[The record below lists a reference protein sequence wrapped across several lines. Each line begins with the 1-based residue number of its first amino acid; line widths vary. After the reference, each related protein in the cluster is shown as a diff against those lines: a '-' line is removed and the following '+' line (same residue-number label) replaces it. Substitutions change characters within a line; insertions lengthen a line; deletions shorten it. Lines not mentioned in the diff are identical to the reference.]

1 MTSPRLLERL
11 ALHRPELRAWA
22 LYDWANSALFTV
34 VITAVFPVFY
44 AKSLAGD
51 LDPDLR
57 RSTFGW
63 ATTFSLLVAAVI
75 SPLLGALADYA
86 RIKKKLFGA
95 FLALGVLS
103 TAGMFFLHPGQWE
116 LGRVLFGLAN
126 VAAAGSFVFY
136 DALLSHVARD
146 EELDQLST
154 SGYAVGYLGGGLC
167 LALCVWMLQQPALF
181 GLDGPDK
188 TLPARA
194 GFLVTAL
201 WWGLF
206 SIPFFL
212 RVSEPEAALEPD
224 EQRGMNP
231 VRVAFTR
238 LFETLRELRRWRAAF
253 LMMIAFL
260 VYNDGIGTVIRMATL
275 FGTERAIPESTMLGA
290 ILVVQFVGI
299 PCAILFGRLAARIG
313 AKRAILC
320 ALLVYVGIACVAY
333 GMDTV
338 GEFWT
343 MAVLVGTVQGGA
355 QALSRSLFSS
365 LVPKHKSAEFF
376 GLFSTLEKFAGV
388 VGPAVFSAS
397 ASSGAAILSLI
408 GFFAVGGA
416 ILACVN
422 VKQGQQLARA
432 AEAGLRTTA

>member
-1 MTSPRLLERL
+1 MTRPRLLERL

-44 AKSLAGD
+44 SKVLAAG
-51 LDPDLR
+51 LDADAR

-95 FLALGVLS
+95 FVALGVLS
-103 TAGMFFLHPGQWE
+103 TAGLFFLRPGDWE

-126 VAAAGSFVFY
+126 IGAAGSFVFY
-136 DALLSHVARD
+136 DSLLSHVAR
-146 EELDQLST
+146 EGEMDQLST
-154 SGYAVGYLGGGLC
+154 TAYAVGYLGGGLC
-167 LALCVWMLQQPALF
+167 LALCVWMIQQPALF
-181 GLDGPDK
+181 GLATDDK
-188 TLPARA
+188 SLPART
-194 GFLVTAL
+194 GFLLVAL
-201 WWGLF
+201 WWALF
-206 SIPFFL
+206 TIPFFL
-212 RVSEPEAALEPD
+212 RVSEPPVALELD

-275 FGTERAIPESTMLGA
+275 FGQERQIPENTMLLA

-320 ALLVYVGIACVAY
+320 ALVVYVGIACVAY

-355 QALSRSLFSS
+355 QALSRSLFAS
-365 LVPKHKSAEFF
+365 LVPRHKSAEFF

-397 ASSGAAILSLI
+397 ASSGAAILSLV

-416 ILACVN
+416 ILACVP
-422 VKQGQQLARA
+422 VKQGQALARE
-432 AEAGLRTTA
+432 AERALHS

>member
-1 MTSPRLLERL
+1 MTRPRMLERL

-22 LYDWANSALFTV
+22 MYDWANSALFTV
-34 VITAVFPVFY
+34 VISAVFPVFY
-44 AKSLAGD
+44 SKVLAAG
-51 LDPDLR
+51 LDADAR

-95 FLALGVLS
+95 FVALGVLS
-103 TAGMFFLHPGQWE
+103 TAGLFFLRPGDWE
-116 LGRVLFGLAN
+116 RGRVLFGLAN
-126 VAAAGSFVFY
+126 IGAAGSFVFY
-136 DALLSHVARD
+136 DSLLSHVARD
-146 EELDQLST
+146 DELDQLSST
-154 SGYAVGYLGGGLC
+154 AYAVGYLGGGLC
-167 LALCVWMLQQPALF
+167 LALCVWMIQQPALF
-181 GLDGPDK
+181 GLATDDK
-188 TLPARA
+188 TLPVRV

-201 WWGLF
+201 WWAGF

-212 RVSEPEAALEPD
+212 RVSEPAVALEAD

-238 LFETLRELRRWRAAF
+238 LAETLRELRRWRAAF

-275 FGTERAIPESTMLGA
+275 FGEQNGIKSDTMLLA

-313 AKRAILC
+313 AKLAILV
-320 ALLVYVGIACVAY
+320 ALCVYVGIAIVAY
-333 GMDTV
+333 GMNTER
-338 GEFWT
+338 EFWI

-388 VGPAVFSAS
+388 IGPAVFSAS

-416 ILACVN
+416 ILACVD
-422 VKQGQQLARA
+422 VKQGQTLARE
-432 AEAGLRTTA
+432 AERALHS

>member
-1 MTSPRLLERL
+1 MTRPRLLERL

-44 AKSLAGD
+44 SKVLAAD
-51 LDPDLR
+51 LDPDAR

-63 ATTFSLLVAAVI
+63 ATTASLLVAAVI

-86 RIKKKLFGA
+86 RIKKKLFAA
-95 FLALGVLS
+95 FMALGVLA
-103 TAGMFFLHPGQWE
+103 TAGMWFLRPGDWA
-116 LGRVLFGLAN
+116 LGCVLFGLAN
-126 VAAAGSFVFY
+126 IGAAGSFVFY
-136 DALLSHVARD
+136 DSLLSHVAREGEMD
-146 EELDQLST
+146 RLST
-154 SGYAVGYLGGGLC
+154 TAYAVGYLGGGLC
-167 LALCVWMLQQPALF
+167 LALAVWMIQQPALF
-181 GLDGPDK
+181 GLATADT

-194 GFLVTAL
+194 GFLVVAL
-201 WWGLF
+201 WWALF

-212 RVSEPEAALEPD
+212 SVSEPEPALESD

-231 VRVAFTR
+231 VRVAVTR
-238 LFETLRELRRWRAAF
+238 LVETLRELRRWRAAF

-260 VYNDGIGTVIRMATL
+260 IYNDGIGTVIRMATL
-275 FGTERAIPESTMLGA
+275 FGEERKIPETTMLGA

-299 PCAILFGRLAARIG
+299 PCAVLFGRLAARIG
-313 AKRAILC
+313 AKRAILV
-320 ALLVYVGIACVAY
+320 ALTVYVGISIVGY
-333 GMDTV
+333 NMDTV

-355 QALSRSLFSS
+355 QALSRSLFAS

-388 VGPAVFSAS
+388 IGPAVFSAS

-408 GFFAVGGA
+408 GFFVVGGA

-422 VKQGQQLARA
+422 VGQGQALARE
-432 AEAGLRTTA
+432 AERALHS

>member
-1 MTSPRLLERL
+1 MTQPRLLERL
-11 ALHRPELRAWA
+11 ALQRPELRAWA

-44 AKSLAGD
+44 AKVLAAD
-51 LDPDLR
+51 LDPDAR

-63 ATTFSLLVAAVI
+63 ATTASLLVAAVI

-95 FLALGVLS
+95 FLALGVLA
-103 TAGMFFLHPGQWE
+103 TACMWFAEPGDWT
-116 LGRVLFGLAN
+116 LGCVLFGLAN
-126 VAAAGSFVFY
+126 IGAAGSFVFY
-136 DALLSHVARD
+136 DSLLSHVAR
-146 EELDQLST
+146 EGEMDQLST
-154 SGYAVGYLGGGLC
+154 TAYAVGYLGGGLC
-167 LALCVWMLQQPALF
+167 LALCVWMIQQPARF
-181 GLDGPDK
+181 GLSTDDP
-188 TLPARA
+188 TLPTRA
-194 GFLVTAL
+194 GFLVVAL
-201 WWGLF
+201 WWALF
-206 SIPFFL
+206 TIPFFL
-212 RVSEPEAALEPD
+212 RVSEPAPALEPD

-231 VRVAFTR
+231 ARVAFTR

-260 VYNDGIGTVIRMATL
+260 IYNDGIGTVIRMATL
-275 FGTERAIPESTMLGA
+275 FGEERKIPEGTMLGA

-313 AKRAILC
+313 AKRAILV
-320 ALLVYVGIACVAY
+320 ALTVYVGISIVGY
-333 GMDTV
+333 NMDTV

-355 QALSRSLFSS
+355 QALSRSLFAS

-388 VGPAVFSAS
+388 IGPAVFSAS

-422 VKQGQQLARA
+422 VSQGQALARE
-432 AEAGLRTTA
+432 AERALHS

>member
-1 MTSPRLLERL
+1 MTRPKLLERL

-44 AKSLAGD
+44 SKVLAAD
-51 LDPDLR
+51 LDPDAR

-63 ATTFSLLVAAVI
+63 ATTASLLIAALLG
-75 SPLLGALADYA
+75 PLLGALADYA
-86 RIKKKLFGA
+86 RVKKKLFGA
-95 FLALGVLS
+95 FVALGVLA
-103 TAGMFFLHPGQWE
+103 TAGMWFLRPGDW
-116 LGRVLFGLAN
+116 LAGCVLFGLAN
-126 VAAAGSFVFY
+126 VGAACSFVFY
-136 DALLSHVARD
+136 DALLAHVAR
-146 EELDQLST
+146 EGELDQLS
-154 SGYAVGYLGGGLC
+154 SSAYAVGYLGGGLC
-167 LALCVWMLQQPALF
+167 LALAVWMIQQPATF
-181 GLDGPDK
+181 GLATADP

-194 GFLVTAL
+194 GFLLVAL
-201 WWGLF
+201 WWASF

-212 RVSEPEAALEPD
+212 RVGEPAPALEPD
-224 EQRGMNP
+224 EQRGLNP
-231 VRVAFTR
+231 VRVACTR
-238 LFETLRELRRWRAAF
+238 IAETLRELRRWRAAF
-253 LMMIAFL
+253 LMMLAFL

-275 FGTERAIPESTMLGA
+275 FGGERAIPESTMLGA

-313 AKRAILC
+313 AQRAILC
-320 ALLVYVGIACVAY
+320 ALLVYVGISFVAY

-355 QALSRSLFSS
+355 QALSRSLFAS

-408 GFFAVGGA
+408 GFFVVGGA
-416 ILACVN
+416 LLACVP
-422 VKQGQQLARA
+422 VKKGQELARE
-432 AEAGLRTTA
+432 AERTLHS

>member
-1 MTSPRLLERL
+1 MTQPRLLERL

-44 AKSLAGD
+44 AKTLAGD

-86 RIKKKLFGA
+86 RVKKKLFGG
-95 FLALGVLS
+95 FVALGVLS
-103 TAGMFFLHPGQWE
+103 TAGLFFLHPGQWE

-126 VAAAGSFVFY
+126 IGAAGSFVFY
-136 DALLSHVARD
+136 DSLLSHVARD
-146 EELDQLST
+146 EELDQLS
-154 SGYAVGYLGGGLC
+154 SSAYAVGYLGGGLC
-167 LALCVWMLQQPALF
+167 LALCVFMIQKPALF
-181 GLDGPDK
+181 GLETEDK
-188 TLPARA
+188 TLPARV

-201 WWGLF
+201 WWALF
-206 SIPFFL
+206 TIPFFL
-212 RVSEPEAALEPD
+212 RVSEPALALEPD
-224 EQRGMNP
+224 EKSGMNP
-231 VRVAFTR
+231 VRVAARR
-238 LFETLRELRRWRAAF
+238 LIETLRELRRWRAAF
-253 LMMIAFL
+253 LMMVAFL
-260 VYNDGIGTVIRMATL
+260 IYNDGIGTVIRMATL
-275 FGTERAIPESTMLGA
+275 FGEQNGISSQTMLRA

-299 PCAILFGRLAARIG
+299 PCAIFFGRLATRIG
-313 AKRAILC
+313 AKAAILV
-320 ALLVYVGIACVAY
+320 ALCVYVGIAVVAY
-333 GMDTV
+333 GMHTER
-338 GEFWT
+338 EFWI

-388 VGPAVFSAS
+388 LGPAVFSAS

-408 GFFAVGGA
+408 AFFVVGAVV
-416 ILACVN
+416 LACVN
-422 VKQGQQLARA
+422 VKQGQQLARE
-432 AEAGLRTTA
+432 AERALHS

>member
-1 MTSPRLLERL
+1 MARPGLLERL

-44 AKSLAGD
+44 SKVLAEG
-51 LDPDLR
+51 LDADAR

-63 ATTFSLLVAAVI
+63 ATTFSLLVAALI

-95 FLALGVLS
+95 FVALGVLS
-103 TAGMFFLHPGQWE
+103 TAGLFFLRPGDWE
-116 LGRVLFGLAN
+116 LGRWLFGLAN
-126 VAAAGSFVFY
+126 IGAAGSFVFY
-136 DALLSHVARD
+136 DALLSHVARED
-146 EELDQLST
+146 EMDQLS
-154 SGYAVGYLGGGLC
+154 SSAYAVGYLGGGLC
-167 LALCVWMLQQPALF
+167 LALCVWMIGQPALF
-181 GLDGPDK
+181 GLDGADK

-194 GFLVTAL
+194 GFLLTAL
-201 WWGLF
+201 WWAGF

-212 RVSEPEAALEPD
+212 RVREPEPALESD

-238 LFETLRELRRWRAAF
+238 LAETLRELRRWRAAF

-275 FGTERAIPESTMLGA
+275 FGEQNGISSDTMLVA

-299 PCAILFGRLAARIG
+299 PCAILFGRLASRIG
-313 AKRAILC
+313 AKYAILV
-320 ALLVYVGIACVAY
+320 ALCVYVGIAVVAY
-333 GMDTV
+333 GMNTER
-338 GEFWT
+338 EFWI

-355 QALSRSLFSS
+355 QALSRSLFAS

-388 VGPAVFSAS
+388 IGPAVFSAS

-408 GFFAVGGA
+408 GFFVAGGA

-422 VKQGQQLARA
+422 VRQGQELARA
-432 AEAGLRTTA
+432 AEQGLHS